1 MASVVT
7 SHRAGLVRGARPE
20 AILIVLFLLIAL
32 FVFLGGGKKKGKGK
46 SSERREEGDEARDRK
61 GRSRRSDPD
70 IDSESGRSN
79 TDRKTRKER
88 SSDRGRT
95 PDSSSDEERDK
106 KEREG
111 AERRKKRKDEEERD
125 KKKDSQEQAARSQA
139 QVQDDAVPRLDAPSL
154 LDEIID
160 PLSDKLWQRDPTK
173 RPERP
178 SGRSPPI
185 LLKRDENNQW
195 TRPPLS
201 GKKGVSFDD
210 GGMQGKELS
219 SVAAYNH
226 EDPSNR
232 IYDQSHT
239 DIKRNHISTERGRDG
254 DVLQGMIDGSQSPL
268 IDLIKSGKLSE
279 KLVGMMK
286 RLEWACLIDHLDL
299 LNQIPQNVLK
309 ESNDIINKE
318 TFIPK
323 IGPVPNS
330 IIDIIQQM
338 LIEKAVDLPL
348 VLSSQSNPNMEHVN
362 PNIPYDD
369 DPDISPLDKKT
380 VQDNFINKHL
390 YQFGVAAEDI
400 RDNLGYGHWKD
411 LGVDAIREV
420 VYKWTERKMKE
431 ASQPQ
436 SGTKGEEQYDI
447 FRLLLGYFLPYHR
460 AITSF
465 RPKHFKERD
474 KVPGFVEK
482 VGPVNAGLVQWLRY
496 IGKCLLISRIFS
508 ENGSELSLDLS
519 LKVQVS
525 KRSRQVGLIV
535 DYTLFIPKPTTS
547 DQDEGQKRLIGMI
560 YQSREILER
569 VKHTLILWVNHLNEK
584 VYPPRESGNYL
595 FNDLYP
601 FQINRLTFRPGLPLQ
616 TINFQSLQRSLT
628 SPSPPDTSDGRE
640 KMIINVSSSHIEE
653 MFEKTKQRGE
663 GPSFFGE
670 LYRTI
675 TCQMIRF
682 INKRQYHW
690 YKPSTDAE
698 GRGGV
703 YEKFDEKQ
711 FEFLLMLIGPGL
723 SKVQLTE
730 EYKSKTTGEK
740 MKDKESMLEYNY
752 GDTVKYSQL
761 QAIDFGGLIPI
772 EEPPPGYASLR
783 EKKIVKMDLFKG
795 LKWILLP
802 VQFNTGD
809 SQEGGGV
816 GIYSANLVVNDNLG
830 LTNYLYG
837 NSQNS
842 LSVTFHGRSLE
853 DKNRLSVELAQTIV
867 EQINRWI
874 KDISENTNMMDEQ
887 QIRRRVMEKVDMT
900 KRMIRN
906 KVKFV
911 IISSDSQQQQQQ
923 AEIEKFDDT
932 NNLNDFDI
940 PQEMLPP
947 VLVV

>member
-7 SHRAGLVRGARPE
+7 SHRTGLVRGARPE

-46 SSERREEGDEARDRK
+46 SYERREEGGEARERK
-61 GRSRRSDPD
+61 GRSRRSEPD
-70 IDSESGRSN
+70 SDSESGRSD
-79 TDRKTRKER
+79 TERKSRTKR

-95 PDSSSDEERDK
+95 PTSSSDDERDK
-106 KEREG
+106 KERER
-111 AERRKKRKDEEERD
+111 AERKKKRKEEEEKDR
-125 KKKDSQEQAARSQA
+125 KKKSQELAAQSQA
-139 QVQDDAVPRLDAPSL
+139 QVQDDAVPRMDAPSL
-154 LDEIID
+154 LDENID

-210 GGMQGKELS
+210 GGIQGKELS

-239 DIKRNHISTERGRDG
+239 DIKRNHVSTERGRDG
-254 DVLQGMIDGSQSPL
+254 DVLQGKIDGSQSPL

-279 KLVGMMK
+279 KLVEMMR

-338 LIEKAVDLPL
+338 LIEKAIDLPL

-362 PNIPYDD
+362 PNIPYDE
-369 DPDISPLDKKT
+369 DPDIRPLDKKT

-390 YQFGVAAEDI
+390 YQFGIAAEDI

-411 LGVDAIREV
+411 LEVDTIREV

-431 ASQPQ
+431 ASEPQIETQDQP
-436 SGTKGEEQYDI
+436 GEEQYDI
-447 FRLLLGYFLPYHR
+447 FRLLLGYFLPYYR

-474 KVPGFVEK
+474 KVPGFNEK

-508 ENGSELSLDLS
+508 ENGSEVSLDLS

-525 KRSRQVGLIV
+525 KRSRQVGFIV
-535 DYTLFIPKPTTS
+535 DYTLFIPKPTE
-547 DQDEGQKRLIGMI
+547 DEGQKRLIGMI

-584 VYPPRESGNYL
+584 VYPPRDSGNYL

-616 TINFQSLQRSLT
+616 AINFQSLQRSLT

-640 KMIINVSSSHIEE
+640 KMIMNVSSSHIEE
-653 MFEKTKQRGE
+653 MFERSKQRGE

-698 GRGGV
+698 GGGV

-740 MKDKESMLEYNY
+740 VKDKDSMLEYNY

-772 EEPPPGYASLR
+772 EKPPPGYASFGD
-783 EKKIVKMDLFKG
+783 KKIVKLDLFKG

-802 VQFNTGD
+802 IQFNTGD
-809 SQEGGGV
+809 SQGGGAV
-816 GIYSANLVVNDNLG
+816 YSANLVVNDNLG

-837 NSQNS
+837 NSQKS

-853 DKNRLSVELAQTIV
+853 DKNRLAVELAQTTV

-874 KDISENTNMMDEQ
+874 KDISENTNMMDAQ

-906 KVKFV
+906 KVKFA
-911 IISSDSQQQQQQ
+911 IISPNSQHKQQQQ
-923 AEIEKFDDT
+923 AEIENFDDT

-947 VLVV
+947 GLVG